1 MLKGILLAFGCFCVF
16 LVVHV
21 VVFRIRMP
29 ERRFA
34 AMGRLHFAFAPVLV
48 TAYVTTPPDLWLIPA
63 ALLRAGWVIDL
74 ANGLLIH
81 TFLFIGYS
89 MFYFLVDRGFSARI
103 LIEIE
108 RAPGQTLTQEG
119 VAAVYSLDEVVG
131 RRLREMADIGRVV
144 KNGDYFQVTRRGCLE
159 GKLFAFL
166 KSFFQLGPGG

>member
-1 MLKGILLAFGCFCVF
+1 MLKGIVLALGCFGVF

-21 VVFRIRMP
+21 VIFRTRMP

-34 AMGRLHFAFAPVLV
+34 AMSRLHFAFAPVLV
-48 TAYVTTPPDLWLIPA
+48 MAYFATPPALWLIPPG
-63 ALLRAGWVIDL
+63 LLRAGWLIDL

-81 TFLFIGYS
+81 TFLFVGYS
-89 MFYFLVDRGFSARI
+89 MFYFMVDRGFSARI

-108 RAPGQTLTQEG
+108 RAPGKTLTQDG
-119 VAAVYSLDEVVG
+119 VAAAYSLDQVVG
-131 RRLREMADIGRVV
+131 RRLREMADIGRVLR
-144 KNGDYFQVTRRGCLE
+144 NGDRFQITPRGRLE